1 MSLKEKVALVTG
13 GSGGIGKAIALELS
27 KEGVNIAINYMGNK
41 EKALEVVAQLEEN
54 GVKAMD
60 IKADVTNSEE
70 VDEMFKS
77 IEDNLGKIDIL
88 VNNAGITRDGLLIRM
103 KEKDWADVIDTNLKG
118 VFLCTKRAAR
128 GMMKKRYGK
137 IINISSVVG
146 VSGNVGQGNYSASK
160 AGVIGFTKSMAK
172 ELASRGI
179 RVNAVA
185 PGFIKTKM
193 TDVLKDDVKTMM
205 KNQIPLGEF
214 GDTKDIANL
223 VMFLASDKSDYITGQ
238 VINID
243 GGMLM

>member
-1 MSLKEKVALVTG
+1 MSLKGKVALVTG
-13 GSGGIGKAIALELS
+13 GSGGIGKDIALELS
-27 KEGVNIAINYMGNK
+27 KQGVNIAINYMGNK
-41 EKALEVVAQLEEN
+41 EKALEVIEELEKN
-54 GVKAMD
+54 GVKAIS

-70 VDEMFKS
+70 VDEMFKN

-88 VNNAGITRDGLLIRM
+88 LNNAGITRDALLIRM
-103 KEKDWADVIDTNLKG
+103 KEKDWEDVIDTNLKG

-128 GMMKKRYGK
+128 VMMKKRYGK

-146 VSGNVGQGNYSASK
+146 VSGNIGQGNYSASK

-193 TDVLKDDVKTMM
+193 TDVLKDEVKTMM
-205 KNQIPLGEF
+205 KGQIPLGEF
-214 GDTKDIANL
+214 GSTEDIANL
-223 VMFLASDKSDYITGQ
+223 VVFLASEKSDYITGQ

-243 GGMLM
+243 GGMVM

>member
-1 MSLKEKVALVTG
+1 MSLKGKVALVTG
-13 GSGGIGKAIALELS
+13 GSGGIGKDIALELS
-27 KEGVNIAINYMGNK
+27 KQGVNIAINYMGNK
-41 EKALEVVAQLEEN
+41 EKALEVIEELEKN
-54 GVKAMD
+54 GVKAIS

-70 VDEMFKS
+70 VDEMFKN

-88 VNNAGITRDGLLIRM
+88 VNNAGITRDALLIRM
-103 KEKDWADVIDTNLKG
+103 KEKDWEDVIDTNLKG

-128 GMMKKRYGK
+128 VMMKKRYGK

-146 VSGNVGQGNYSASK
+146 VSGNIGQGNYSASK

-193 TDVLKDDVKTMM
+193 TDVLKDEVKTMM
-205 KNQIPLGEF
+205 KGQIPLGEF
-214 GDTKDIANL
+214 GSTEDIANL
-223 VMFLASDKSDYITGQ
+223 VVFLASEKSDYITGQ

-243 GGMLM
+243 GGMVM